1 MPPSTPSPIQALIV
15 DDEPL
20 ARANL
25 RHALAAHPRW
35 RIVGESGSAA
45 DAREQL
51 AHTAAHVVFLDVQMP
66 RESGLGLARTLSTLA
81 EPPIVVFVTAFDTF
95 AVGAFEL
102 HALDYLLKPF
112 DDQRLARTLR
122 RAEEMLTLRSR
133 AAYGQALLGYLDDD
147 PHRTPGEAPWLTR
160 LSVRSIGRIE
170 SVHLR
175 DVRWIAAAGNYVEL
189 HLRDRKVLHR
199 VTISQLER
207 RLDPA
212 SFIRVHRSTIVRRD
226 ECAAL
231 RTDGDAVYSLRLA
244 SGGSVSVSSRYVK
257 GVRAVIGARP

>member
-1 MPPSTPSPIQALIV
+1 MPPSTSSIQALIV

-35 RIVGESGSAA
+35 RVVGESGSAA

-51 AHTAAHVVFLDVQMP
+51 AQMAAHVVFLDVQMP
-66 RESGLGLARTLSTLA
+66 RESGLGLARSLSMLK

-112 DDQRLARTLR
+112 DDERLAQALR
-122 RAEEMLTLRSR
+122 RAEEMLALRSR

-147 PHRTPGEAPWLTR
+147 PGRSPGQAPWLTR
-160 LSVRSIGRIE
+160 LSIRSIGRIE
-170 SVHLR
+170 SIQLR

-212 SFIRVHRSTIVRRD
+212 SFIRVHRSTMVRCD

-231 RTDGDAVYSLRLA
+231 RTDGDGVYSLRLVG
-244 SGGSVSVSSRYVK
+244 GGSVSVSSRYVK
-257 GVRAVIGARP
+257 RVRAVIGVRR